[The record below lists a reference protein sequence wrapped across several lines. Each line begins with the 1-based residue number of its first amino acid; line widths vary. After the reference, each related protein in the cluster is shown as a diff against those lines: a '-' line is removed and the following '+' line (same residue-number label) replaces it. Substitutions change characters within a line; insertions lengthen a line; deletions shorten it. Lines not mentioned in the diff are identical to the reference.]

1 MRSVRRSV
9 LMAAAI
15 LLLASLLDAEALA
28 RTAATQPF
36 GWKRDVAVAV
46 TDPLVEIS
54 RALRLT
60 EPRHWLED
68 AFDRPSTRP
77 LPDPSPPTAVPPST
91 STTSSPAPGSS
102 VPTTTTTQAPSRR
115 VPTAADPLRLLV
127 AGDSMTEA
135 PGPALVDAAEATGLV
150 DARHELRYS
159 SGLTRPDYF
168 DWPARLDQ
176 LVAEHRAEAIVVT
189 FGANDAQGIATPSGS
204 ASFGTEAWIQEYRRR
219 VADLMTRLTAEG
231 RTVYW
236 IGQPIM
242 RDSGF
247 DERMRLITEVYR
259 DEATRHPG
267 VRFID
272 IRALFSDASG
282 SYSAYLD
289 GADGRPA
296 LVRRDDGI
304 HLTAAGADRLT
315 PVVMAAMRLDWELG
329 PG

>member
-1 MRSVRRSV
+1 
-9 LMAAAI
+9 
-15 LLLASLLDAEALA
+15 
-28 RTAATQPF
+28 
-36 GWKRDVAVAV
+36 
-46 TDPLVEIS
+46 
-54 RALRLT
+54 
-60 EPRHWLED
+60 
-68 AFDRPSTRP
+68 
-77 LPDPSPPTAVPPST
+77 
-91 STTSSPAPGSS
+91 
-102 VPTTTTTQAPSRR
+102 
-115 VPTAADPLRLLV
+115 
-127 AGDSMTEA
+127 MTEA

-168 DWPARLDQ
+168 DWPARLDE
-176 LVAEHRAEAIVVT
+176 LIAEHGAEAIVVT
-189 FGANDAQGIATPSGS
+189 FGANDAQGIATPSGP
-204 ASFGTEAWIQEYRRR
+204 ASFGTDAWIEEYRRR
-219 VADLMTRLTAEG
+219 VADVMTRLAAED

-242 RDSGF
+242 RDGGF
-247 DERMRLITEVYR
+247 DDRMRLISDLYR
-259 DEATRHPG
+259 DEAARHPG

-289 GADGRPA
+289 GADGQPA

-315 PVVMAAMRLDWELG
+315 PVVLAEIREDWDLG